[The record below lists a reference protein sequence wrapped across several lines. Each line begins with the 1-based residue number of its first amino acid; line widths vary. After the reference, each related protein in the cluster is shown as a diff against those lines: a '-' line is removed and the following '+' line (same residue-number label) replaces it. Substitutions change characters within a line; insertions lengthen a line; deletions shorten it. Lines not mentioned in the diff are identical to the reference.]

1 MDPPKSNL
9 PLDPINEPLLSPSVL
24 KLNLFYDIPFEI
36 PENVEEEGKIVKIL
50 AYKVDILK
58 TLLYVIF
65 SLVTGGFYYLLC
77 KWYLKLKIRS
87 TLRMV
92 PIEKATY
99 LLIFCQD
106 ESFDL
111 IQTKMETFSLEN
123 NGPAPNAQNQPLV
136 LQISSQNKSYKTFEY
151 RLFKYYFDDILKR
164 FMPIRFSLTNLTN
177 FQIHEIYGLK
187 DQESYQEKKALYG
200 LNSTEIPEKPIVQ
213 ILVDEILS
221 PFYLFQI
228 FSCILWFYDQYEIYA
243 AVILATTVISILLTL
258 WDAYH
263 NMKNLRKMSY
273 YETPVKVYRG
283 FHDYMDTSSKEKTNI
298 SPEIMTFQKT
308 ISSLELIPG
317 DLVEVPEN
325 CVIPCDLILLNG
337 SCIMNECMLTG
348 ESIPVLKNAL
358 PYNNLIFNPND
369 ENKSSILFSG
379 TKCIETRYFLKGKIP
394 VLATVAQTGF
404 NTMKGQLVRS
414 ILFPKNNAFQFYKD
428 SLKFIG
434 AMSCIAVLGFI
445 WSLVSLLGNDD
456 DTQDIILKCLDMIT
470 VTVPPAL
477 PACMT
482 VGIQFALTRLKKK
495 QIYCI
500 SPLKINISGKVNVM
514 CFDKTGTLT
523 EEGLDTY
530 GVRPVINK
538 EPNSQ
543 KNSFGPLKK
552 VLDLNDALA
561 YNRPKEILA
570 MLKPEKHESNVTNK
584 SLVSQKNLNRKFMS
598 NEELLLE
605 GLASCHSLTSVAGSL
620 IGDPLDIKM
629 FESTG
634 WLLEDN
640 NENKFDELV
649 LAVVKPAKKD
659 INSVLHVPN
668 DFDSVAQSLIHN
680 DMPNEIGII
689 RRFEF
694 SSKLQRMS
702 VIVKNLSENSF
713 RLHIKGS
720 PEKLREL
727 CVKESI
733 PSNFHKILDNYSKN
747 GFRVLACAT
756 RQLQVSFKNVHKF
769 EREQFE
775 KDAVFLGF
783 LIMENKLKD
792 VTRSIIDQLQ
802 QANVRTIMVT
812 GDNALTA
819 ISVARQ
825 CHIVNPKQ
833 RVYLGDLS
841 EKPINGK
848 YKLVW
853 KDFDFSEHE
862 LNPETLKPIDDISEY
877 DEEHKEDEL
886 EIQESDGESFE
897 ENKETGTKEPYSNK
911 DPQSYTV
918 HINNNNSYAEVIPQ
932 QMNSLQEK
940 QLIAKKHKTKP
951 KFNKTEIIKNLN
963 EACSAPLPRKLTN
976 SLVAGTQEKI
986 MRKKQKIKKF
996 KIESL
1001 IEEENPPWL
1010 SSETDTYALA
1020 LTGRAFSHY
1029 MSLQVA
1035 GVNNVNFQKM
1045 LEKAQVFARM
1055 KPAEKATMVQSF
1067 QQYTKNALVGMCG
1080 DGAND
1085 CGALKTADV
1094 GVSLSEAEASI
1105 AAPFTS
1111 KIQDISCIVKL
1122 LREGRCALSTSF
1134 QCFKYMALYSMIQF
1148 ASVVMLY
1155 DSFSNLSDNQ
1165 FLWIDLILI
1174 FPLAI
1179 LMCYTKSNKTLST
1192 DMPTANLISFPVL
1205 SSVIGQ
1211 IIIQFGFQVF
1221 I

>member
-1 MDPPKSNL
+1 MEKDDPLKESLKQQLL
-9 PLDPINEPLLSPSVL
+9 PTEIQKPLE
-24 KLNLFYDIPFEI
+24 FFEIPFEI
-36 PENVEEEGKIVKIL
+36 PENVEEEGRIL
-50 AYKVDILK
+50 RIIAYRISAIK
-58 TLLYVIF
+58 TFIYI
-65 SLVTGGFYYLLC
+65 SLCLITGGFYFLLC

-87 TLRMV
+87 TLYKV
-92 PIEKATY
+92 PIEKASN

-106 ESFDL
+106 ETFELISTKTESFCLDNSAPL
-111 IQTKMETFSLEN
+111 HN
-123 NGPAPNAQNQPLV
+123 NIDNQV
-136 LQISSQNKSYKTFEY
+136 NIEVKNHKNQKYKTFDY
-151 RLFKYYFDDILKR
+151 RLFKYYYDDEQKLFI
-164 FMPIRFSLTNLTN
+164 PIRFSLKDFTNN
-177 FQIHEIYGLK
+177 QIHEVYGRGLK
-187 DQESYQEKKALYG
+187 DDTTYEEKKSLHG
-200 LNSTEIPEKPIVQ
+200 LNSTEVPEKPILK

-228 FSCILWFYDQYEIYA
+228 FSCILWFYDEYQIYA
-243 AVILATTVISILLTL
+243 SIILGTTTVSILLTL
-258 WDAYH
+258 WDSYFT
-263 NMKNLRKMSY
+263 MKNLRKMSF
-273 YETPVKVYRG
+273 YETPVKVFRG
-283 FHDYMDTSSKEKTNI
+283 VHDYMETTNEKTNI
-298 SPEIMTFQKT
+298 NPEIQTFQQT
-308 ISSLELIPG
+308 VSSLDLIPG

-325 CVIPCDLILLNG
+325 TVIPCDLILLNG

-348 ESIPVLKNAL
+348 ESIPVLKNSL

-369 ENKSSILFSG
+369 ENKGSILFSG

-394 VLATVAQTGF
+394 VLALVIQTGF

-414 ILFPKNNAFQFYKD
+414 ILFPKNNSFQFYKD

-434 AMSCIAVLGFI
+434 AMSCIAAFGFI
-445 WSLVSLLGNDD
+445 WSLISLLNNEAE
-456 DTQDIILKCLDMIT
+456 TEQIVTKCLDMIT

-482 VGIQFALTRLKKK
+482 VGIQFALSRLKKK

-500 SPLKINISGKVNVM
+500 SPLKINICGKINIM

-530 GVRPVINK
+530 GVRGIVNK
-538 EPNSQ
+538 EE
-543 KNSFGPLKK
+543 KIKRCGFGSLKK
-552 VLDLNDALA
+552 VIDLNQAL
-561 YNRPKEILA
+561 PKNKNKEVEEILS
-570 MLKPEKHESNVTNK
+570 HQSNLTNK
-584 SLVSQKNLNRKFMS
+584 SSQEQKKRQMS

-605 GLASCHSLTSVAGSL
+605 VLASCHSLTSVAGSL

-634 WLLEDN
+634 WVLEDN

-649 LAVVKPAKKD
+649 LSVVKPKID
-659 INSVLHVPN
+659 PLPIN

-680 DMPNEIGII
+680 DFTNEIGII

-713 RLHIKGS
+713 RMHIKGS

-727 CVKESI
+727 CLKETI

-756 RQLQVSFKNVHKF
+756 RPLQISFKNVHKY
-769 EREQFE
+769 ERENFE
-775 KDAVFLGF
+775 KDAIFLGF
-783 LIMENKLKD
+783 LIMENKLK
-792 VTRSIIDQLQ
+792 VRTVSVIDQLQ

-825 CHIVNPKQ
+825 CHIVHPKQ

-848 YKLVW
+848 YKLLW
-853 KDFDFSEHE
+853 KDFDFSENQ
-862 LNPETLKPIDDISEY
+862 LNPDTLKPLNENSDIDEEYKDDEIDLEDGFEEGSY
-877 DEEHKEDEL
+877 DE
-886 EIQESDGESFE
+886 
-897 ENKETGTKEPYSNK
+897 NKKTGTKEPYSYK
-911 DPQSYTV
+911 
-918 HINNNNSYAEVIPQ
+918 NNNISYDEVDAH
-932 QMNSLQEK
+932 QMSILQKKALGQKEK
-940 QLIAKKHKTKP
+940 IR
-951 KFNKTEIIKNLN
+951 FNKTEIIRT
-963 EACSAPLPRKLTN
+963 SSLPFTHKFSN
-976 SLVAGTQEKI
+976 SLTEEIQEKVFK
-986 MRKKQKIKKF
+986 KKQKINKF
-996 KIESL
+996 KIQNL
-1001 IEEENPPWL
+1001 VEEEESPPWL
-1010 SSETDTYALA
+1010 ARENENFSLA

-1029 MSLQVA
+1029 LSEKQN
-1035 GVNNVNFQKM
+1035 GICNDNFLKM
-1045 LEKAQVFARM
+1045 LEKTQVFARM
-1055 KPAEKATMVQSF
+1055 KPAEKAILVQSL
-1067 QQYTKNALVGMCG
+1067 QQSQKNSLIGMCG

-1165 FLWIDLILI
+1165 FLWIDLIII

-1179 LMCYTKSNKTLST
+1179 FMSYTKASKTLST
-1192 DMPTANLISFPVL
+1192 YMPTANLISFPVL

-1211 IIIQFGFQVF
+1211 IIIQFSFQV
-1221 I
+1221 IISS

>member
-1 MDPPKSNL
+1 MEKVDPLKEPLNQQLLPPEIQK
-9 PLDPINEPLLSPSVL
+9 PLDFFE
-24 KLNLFYDIPFEI
+24 IPFEI
-36 PENVEEEGKIVKIL
+36 PENVEEEGRIL
-50 AYKVDILK
+50 RIISYQISAIKTFLYIL
-58 TLLYVIF
+58 LCLI
-65 SLVTGGFYYLLC
+65 TGGFYFLLC

-87 TLRMV
+87 TLNKV
-92 PIEKATY
+92 PIEKASN

-106 ESFDL
+106 ETFDL
-111 IQTKMETFSLEN
+111 IPTKTESFSLDN
-123 NGPAPNAQNQPLV
+123 SVPIQKNLDNQV
-136 LQISSQNKSYKTFEY
+136 NIEVKNQKKKNYKTFDY
-151 RLFKYYFDDILKR
+151 RLFKYYYDDEQKR
-164 FMPIRFSLTNLTN
+164 FLPIRFSLKNFTNN
-177 FQIHEIYGLK
+177 QIHEVYGRGLK
-187 DQESYQEKKALYG
+187 DDNAYEEKKSLHG
-200 LNSTEIPEKPIVQ
+200 LNSTEVPEKPIFK

-228 FSCILWFYDQYEIYA
+228 FSCILWFYDDYQIYA
-243 AVILATTVISILLTL
+243 SVILATTAVSILLTL
-258 WDAYH
+258 WDSYYT
-263 NMKNLRKMSY
+263 MKNLRKMSF
-273 YETPVKVYRG
+273 YETSVKVFRG
-283 FHDYMDTSSKEKTNI
+283 VHDYMDTSGEKTNI
-298 SPEIMTFQKT
+298 KPEIQSFQKT
-308 ISSLELIPG
+308 VSSLDLIPG
-317 DLVEVPEN
+317 DLIEVPEN
-325 CVIPCDLILLNG
+325 TVIPCDLILLNG

-369 ENKSSILFSG
+369 ENKGSILFSG

-394 VLATVAQTGF
+394 VLAVVIQTGF

-414 ILFPKNNAFQFYKD
+414 ILFPKNNSFQFYKD

-445 WSLVSLLGNDD
+445 WSLISLLNNEAE
-456 DTQDIILKCLDMIT
+456 TEEIVMKCLDMIT

-482 VGIQFALTRLKKK
+482 VGIQFALSRLKKK

-500 SPLKINISGKVNVM
+500 SPLKINICGKINIM

-530 GVRPVINK
+530 GVRGIVHK
-538 EPNSQ
+538 ED
-543 KNSFGPLKK
+543 KLKRCGFGSLKK
-552 VLDLNDALA
+552 VIDLNEAHPKS
-561 YNRPKEILA
+561 RPKEVEAILSYQ
-570 MLKPEKHESNVTNK
+570 SNLTNK
-584 SLVSQKNLNRKFMS
+584 SSQKHKQKQMS

-605 GLASCHSLTSVAGSL
+605 VLASCHSLTSVAGSL

-634 WLLEDN
+634 WVLEDN

-649 LAVVKPAKKD
+649 LSVVKPKAD
-659 INSVLHVPN
+659 PPPIN

-680 DMPNEIGII
+680 DFPNEIGII

-694 SSKLQRMS
+694 SSTLQRMS

-713 RLHIKGS
+713 RMHIKGS

-727 CVKESI
+727 CLKETI

-756 RQLQVSFKNVHKF
+756 RPLQISFKNVHKY
-769 EREQFE
+769 EREVFE
-775 KDAVFLGF
+775 KDAIFLGF
-783 LIMENKLKD
+783 LIMENKLK
-792 VTRSIIDQLQ
+792 VRTVGVIDQLQ

-825 CHIVNPKQ
+825 CHIVHPKQ

-848 YKLVW
+848 YKLLW
-853 KDFDFSEHE
+853 KDFDFSENQ
-862 LNPETLKPIDDISEY
+862 LNPETLKPLNENSDI
-877 DEEHKEDEL
+877 EEHKDDEVDS
-886 EIQESDGESFE
+886 QEESEGESCE
-897 ENKETGTKEPYSNK
+897 ENKNTGTKDYSYKEN
-911 DPQSYTV
+911 ST
-918 HINNNNSYAEVIPQ
+918 HLNNNSYTEVDALKI
-932 QMNSLQEK
+932 STLQEK
-940 QLIAKKHKTKP
+940 LLGKKEKTR
-951 KFNKTEIIKNLN
+951 FNKTEICKNPI
-963 EACSAPLPRKLTN
+963 EASSLPLRNNFSN
-976 SLVAGTQEKI
+976 SLAAETQEKVH
-986 MRKKQKIKKF
+986 RKKQKINKF
-996 KIESL
+996 KIQSL
-1001 IEEENPPWL
+1001 VEEEESPPWL
-1010 SSETDTYALA
+1010 ARENENFSLA

-1029 MSLQVA
+1029 LSEKQN
-1035 GVNNVNFQKM
+1035 GISNDNFLKM
-1045 LEKAQVFARM
+1045 LEKTQVFARM
-1055 KPAEKATMVQSF
+1055 KPAEKAILVQSL
-1067 QQYTKNALVGMCG
+1067 QQSQKNSLIGMCG

-1134 QCFKYMALYSMIQF
+1134 QCFKFMALYSMIQF

-1179 LMCYTKSNKTLST
+1179 FMSYTKASKTLSPY
-1192 DMPTANLISFPVL
+1192 MPTANLISFPVL

-1211 IIIQFGFQVF
+1211 IIIQFSFQV
-1221 I
+1221 IISS